1 MPDTKFQD
9 VEYPT
14 DVIAGILG
22 VTRAR
27 IRQLTKDGMP
37 KNGRNRYP
45 MIACI
50 RWYIKFW
57 KDKANQGDVALAR
70 YKKRLAKAQA
80 ESAEIDLKAKKKEML
95 PAADVEKDAFNM
107 ARQTRDAMLSIPDR
121 ISDQLAAEKKP
132 EEVHKTLNI
141 EITRAL
147 RGLAES

>member
-1 MPDTKFQD
+1 MPEFQD
-9 VEYPT
+9 VEYST

-37 KNGRNRYP
+37 KAGRNKYP
-45 MIACI
+45 MIASI
-50 RWYIKFW
+50 RWYIQFW
-57 KDKANQGDVALAR
+57 KDKANAGDTALTR

-80 ESAEIDLKAKKKEML
+80 ESAEIDLKVKKREMI

-121 ISDQLAAEKKP
+121 ISDQLAAENESSEIHKIMK
-132 EEVHKTLNI
+132 EEIL
-141 EITRAL
+141 RAL
-147 RGLAES
+147 RGLAE